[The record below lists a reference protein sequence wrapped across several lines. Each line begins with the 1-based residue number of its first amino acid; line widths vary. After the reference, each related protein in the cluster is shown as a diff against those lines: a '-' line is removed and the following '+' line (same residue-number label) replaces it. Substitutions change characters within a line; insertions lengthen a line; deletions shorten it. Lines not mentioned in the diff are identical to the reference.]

1 MRDKMVNIK
10 KVLLIRPPAVAADE
24 NAITKLE
31 VRHPPIGLA
40 ILYAI
45 LKKEGYDAAIMDAY
59 AKGWG
64 DVREFLLRNPSDVVG
79 ISCHTGQHFSSLKTA
94 EMAKTLLRPEPVVIM
109 GGPHPSVIPLDEQIL
124 EKYPYVDFIARG
136 EAEETLIE
144 LLRALETGPD
154 LLSVKGITFRRH
166 SSIVRTDARPPIM
179 DLDALPFPDY
189 SFFDFEITRDS
200 TDGVINRI
208 SDKGIMR
215 NRPFAAIMSS
225 RGCPNTCIFCSLFMG
240 NRIRY
245 RSAEN
250 VVAEVENLYHC
261 RGLRHFTFAD
271 DCLNMSLPRLEKICN
286 LFIEKKLDIT
296 WTALG
301 RVTPI
306 NKDILVLMKRAGC
319 VTFSF
324 GVESGSDKILKGI
337 KKNITTSMVEKAF
350 SAVKDAGISSDALL
364 IVGSPGE
371 THDTV
376 NETIRFLQRVRP
388 SGVTIN
394 PLTIY
399 PGSQIYEVALKKHL
413 VDQDYWLKNRVPP
426 YYTDEHSDDE
436 LRYYR
441 LRILFY
447 YHTVKIDIIMA
458 IKMGIILVA
467 YKVIKLFGLRINRV
481 RDGLLRFPMAAY
493 LMGKFK
499 TA

>member
-1 MRDKMVNIK
+1 MTKIK
-10 KVLLIRPPAVAADE
+10 KITLIRPPAAAADE
-24 NAITKLE
+24 NAITRLE
-31 VRHPPIGLA
+31 VKHPPIGLA

-59 AKGWG
+59 VKEWG
-64 DVREFLLRNPSDVVG
+64 DVKEFLLRNSADVVG
-79 ISCHTGQHFSSLKTA
+79 ISCHTGQHLSSLKIA
-94 EMAKTLLRPEPVVIM
+94 EMAKTFLRPEPVVIM
-109 GGPHPSVIPLDEQIL
+109 GGPHPSVIPLDKQIL
-124 EKYPYVDFIARG
+124 ENYSYVDFVVRG

-144 LLRALETGPD
+144 LLRTLDAGSDPD
-154 LLSVKGITFRRH
+154 SVKGITFRRNG
-166 SSIVRTDARPPIM
+166 SIVRTEDRPPVM
-179 DLDALPFPDY
+179 DLDSLPLPDY
-189 SFFDFEITRDS
+189 SFFDFEITRGS

-208 SDKGIMR
+208 SDRGIMR

-250 VVAEVENLYHC
+250 VVAEIENLQRS

-271 DCLNMSLPRLEKICN
+271 DCLNLSLPRMEKICN
-286 LFIEKKLDIT
+286 LILERNLDIT
-296 WTALG
+296 WSALG

-306 NKDILVLMKRAGC
+306 NKDILALMKRSGC

-324 GVESGSDKILKGI
+324 GVESGSDSILKGI
-337 KKNITTSMVEKAF
+337 KKNITTHAIEKAF
-350 SAVKDAGISSDALL
+350 GVVKDVGISSDALL

-371 THDTV
+371 TDDTV
-376 NETIRFLQRVRP
+376 NETIRFLRRVRP

-399 PGSQIYEVALKKHL
+399 PGSEIYALAVRKRL
-413 VDQDYWLKNRVPP
+413 IDQDYWLKNRVPP
-426 YYTDEHSDDE
+426 YYTEEHSDDE

-447 YHTVKIDIIMA
+447 YHAAKADIVIML
-458 IKMGIILVA
+458 KLGVMLVA
-467 YKVIKLFGLRINRV
+467 YKLIKLFGLRVNEV
-481 RDGLLRFPMAAY
+481 RDGLLKVPVIAY